1 MSRSLLAKYKVKN
14 GVRAFNKWIIPYVQS
29 QVYSSKLRPVIS
41 YLFTDWKCNID
52 CHYCYQFDNKGE
64 RMSLETAKS
73 SVDWLKTLGCRVI
86 PIMGGEPLISKDFIL
101 EVIRYGSSQG
111 FFMYLPTNGYLLTK
125 EFSDEIGKADVA
137 AINLAVDCIE
147 PKPGLPKALMPIEPQ
162 FRYLVQQ
169 QEKYGYI
176 LFFNMNITSQNIK
189 DVKLLTEIAHD
200 NGIGTD
206 YHINESPQSIVGI
219 NHYKHKADGLYIKPE
234 QYEEVDA
241 LLDWIIQK
249 NRQGY
254 TMVNSI
260 SHLEAMKDLMRHKS
274 VQWSCRA
281 GHNGMLIRPDGT
293 LSPCF
298 DLITFDHDW
307 GTIWNPKFDQG
318 ELADVKKRCNDRC
331 LSTCFYTMAH
341 YYQPTETLKWMMKHT
356 RVGALR

>member
-1 MSRSLLAKYKVKN
+1 MLAKYKLHN
-14 GVRAFNKWIIPYVQS
+14 GVRASTKWIIPYVKS
-29 QVYSSKLRPVIS
+29 QVYHSSLRPIIS

-52 CHYCYQFDNKGE
+52 CHYCFQFDNKGG

-73 SVDWLKTLGCRVI
+73 SINWLKTLGCRVI
-86 PIMGGEPLISKDFIL
+86 PIMGGEPLIRKDFIL
-101 EVIRYGSSQG
+101 DVIKYGCQEG
-111 FFMYLPTNGYLLTK
+111 FFMYLPTNGYLMT
-125 EFSDEIGKADVA
+125 EEYIDAIGKAGVA

-147 PKPGLPKALMPIEPQ
+147 PKPGLPKALMAIEPQ
-162 FRYLVQQ
+162 FRYLVQR
-169 QEKYGYI
+169 QEEYGYL
-176 LFFNMNITSQNIK
+176 LFLNINITSRNIK

-200 NGIGTD
+200 NRIGTD
-206 YHINESPQSIVGI
+206 YHINEQPQLVVDV
-219 NHYKHKADGLYIKPE
+219 NHYKHRGDGLYIKPE
-234 QYEEVDA
+234 QYDEIDQ

-260 SHLEAMKDLMRHKS
+260 PHLALMKGLMRGNP
-274 VQWSCRA
+274 VRWSCRA

-298 DLITFDHDW
+298 DLISYDYDW
-307 GTIWNPKFDQG
+307 GTIWNPKFDKE
-318 ELADVKKRCNDRC
+318 ELTEVKQKCNEHC

-356 RVGALR
+356 RLGGVR

>member
-137 AINLAVDCIE
+137 AINLA
-147 PKPGLPKALMPIEPQ
+147 
-162 FRYLVQQ
+162 
-169 QEKYGYI
+169 
-176 LFFNMNITSQNIK
+176 
-189 DVKLLTEIAHD
+189 LTVL
-200 NGIGTD
+200 NP
-206 YHINESPQSIVGI
+206 N
-219 NHYKHKADGLYIKPE
+219 
-234 QYEEVDA
+234 
-241 LLDWIIQK
+241 
-249 NRQGY
+249 QGCQ
-254 TMVNSI
+254 
-260 SHLEAMKDLMRHKS
+260 RH
-274 VQWSCRA
+274 
-281 GHNGMLIRPDGT
+281 
-293 LSPCF
+293 
-298 DLITFDHDW
+298 
-307 GTIWNPKFDQG
+307 
-318 ELADVKKRCNDRC
+318 
-331 LSTCFYTMAH
+331 
-341 YYQPTETLKWMMKHT
+341 
-356 RVGALR
+356 